1 MKRINT
7 FKKEQRCYDDLS
19 RMSEQV
25 VELRFQFLQCGFKPP
40 HKPLSQYYVDSL
52 ILLSATDTPE

>member
-7 FKKEQRCYDDLS
+7 FKEEQRCDDLS

-25 VELRFQFLQCGFKPP
+25 VELRFQSLQCDFKPQ
-40 HKPLSQYYVDSL
+40 HKPLSQYYMDSL